1 VNTRFCV
8 HNGGCCSLS
17 AKATSASGGEAVSL
31 PPDYLTGV
39 YRRYALQT
47 RPRDSICSR
56 VSTLVP
62 ASAVED
68 GKRADG
74 SGVNGGQLDE
84 LAPFLALAWVVVL
97 CSTTGTLNSRHHLPI
112 PPLTHGVLVPS
123 FSPLNSYCSSFS
135 TLTLPTSTSALYL
148 PSPPFSMSQYK
159 SQEELYW
166 AQFLHT
172 TPSHPTMA

>member
-1 VNTRFCV
+1 VYITAVAV
-8 HNGGCCSLS
+8 HCQPKQPQHRGEKLYRCLQTTSQVFTVDMPYKHAQGTQSAAGCRRSCPQVQSRTGSVPTGVGSTGGSWMS
-17 AKATSASGGEAVSL
+17 WRRSL
-31 PPDYLTGV
+31 PWPGWSSCV
-39 YRRYALQT
+39 
-47 RPRDSICSR
+47 
-56 VSTLVP
+56 
-62 ASAVED
+62 
-68 GKRADG
+68 
-74 SGVNGGQLDE
+74 
-84 LAPFLALAWVVVL
+84 
-97 CSTTGTLNSRHHLPI
+97 LNSRHHLPI